1 MIEVLKSIGKALI
14 SSLLT
19 EKFVKE
25 IILYLLEKLAKKSDN
40 KIDDEIVAK
49 IKEAIVVEKK
59 EKSVTKKLKK
69 DQSETGDAK

>member
-25 IILYLLEKLAKKSDN
+25 IIIYILEKLAKKSDN
-40 KIDDEIVAK
+40 KVDDEIVAK
-49 IKEAIVVEKK
+49 IKEAMDIKDKK
-59 EKSVTKKLKK
+59 SP
-69 DQSETGDAK
+69 DSD